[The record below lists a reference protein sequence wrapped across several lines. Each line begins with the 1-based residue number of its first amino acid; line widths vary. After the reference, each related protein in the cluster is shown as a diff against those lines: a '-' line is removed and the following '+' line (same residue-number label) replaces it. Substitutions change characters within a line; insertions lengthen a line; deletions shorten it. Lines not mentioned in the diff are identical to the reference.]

1 MNSLI
6 AFIYVLK
13 NYPEYMICLQRLT
26 NFLVVKTFGNT
37 REYVNNS
44 IDQELFKRILF
55 HETLRKEWMHGFKKL
70 YIKFNEQ
77 GGIITNPS
85 FAETF
90 DFDKS
95 IFEEEIY
102 FEKKCNCLWIC
113 YRTERFS

>member
-1 MNSLI
+1 
-6 AFIYVLK
+6 
-13 NYPEYMICLQRLT
+13 
-26 NFLVVKTFGNT
+26 
-37 REYVNNS
+37 
-44 IDQELFKRILF
+44 
-55 HETLRKEWMHGFKKL
+55 MHGFKKL

-102 FEKKCNCLWIC
+102 FEKKCNCL
-113 YRTERFS
+113 